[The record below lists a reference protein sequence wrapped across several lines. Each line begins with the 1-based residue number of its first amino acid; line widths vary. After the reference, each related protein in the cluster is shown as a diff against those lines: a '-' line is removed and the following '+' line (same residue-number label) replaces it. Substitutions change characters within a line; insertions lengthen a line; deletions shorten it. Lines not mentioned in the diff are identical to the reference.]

1 MSGDMEYTKKTKTIP
16 NRDVFLGLIVYRA
29 TPPKI
34 LHDRAGDSVG
44 RVEEKISPTPLP
56 QNPPSSVAL
65 ATRSM
70 AT

>member
-1 MSGDMEYTKKTKTIP
+1 MSGDMAYTKKTKTIP

-29 TPPKI
+29 PPPKI
-34 LHDRAGDSVG
+34 LRDRAGDSMA
-44 RVEEKISPTPLP
+44 RVEEKIGSTPPP

-65 ATRSM
+65 ATRSI